1 MPSVA
6 LTLSDAPQAISTPE
20 DADRAL
26 LTIAMAEVA
35 EKHWAR
41 AKDAKQLYK
50 AVRAK
55 LHNQAAYAVY
65 RQNVVKPA
73 QGIDHRNPSGTIATQ
88 ISDQKLGLP
97 ALDPGA
103 VVIHRWRERLC
114 KKIKATQWEI
124 DEEKMRGALEDAQE
138 RCRRICEQENLG
150 TIRGTE
156 GTGEFERYTPSYYI
170 EKARDV
176 LGTIDLD
183 PATSDLAQQTVQAE
197 QYFTAEDDG
206 LGRDWHGRVW
216 LNPPYHRELAPLF
229 IKKLLDELEAGR
241 VTEAIVLT
249 NNSTDTEWFRS
260 AALVCDAICFTA
272 GRIHFE
278 VPNAQPVLPTQGQAF
293 FYFGPNLMRFIGVFE
308 PVGICMSP
316 VFSDERRP

>member
-1 MPSVA
+1 MSAA
-6 LTLSDAPQAISTPE
+6 LPALPDAAHAISTPE
-20 DADRAL
+20 DADRTL

-35 EKHWAR
+35 EKHWSR
-41 AKDAKQLYK
+41 AKDASQLYK
-50 AVRAK
+50 AIRAK
-55 LHNQAAYAVY
+55 LHNQATYAVW
-65 RQNVVKPA
+65 RQDAVP
-73 QGIDHRNPSGTIATQ
+73 PSQIAGGPGRGKRITERR
-88 ISDQKLGLP
+88 SVLP
-97 ALDPGA
+97 ALDPGKD
-103 VVIHRWRERLC
+103 VIQRWRERLC
-114 KKIKATQWEI
+114 KKIAANRWEI
-124 DEEKMRGALEDAQE
+124 DEEKLGAVLDDAQA
-138 RCRRICEQENLG
+138 RCVRVCEQQNMG

-156 GTGEFERYTPSYYI
+156 GTGEFERYTPAFYV

-206 LGRDWHGRVW
+206 LERDWHGRVW

-229 IKKLLDELEAGR
+229 IAKLLAELAAGR
-241 VTEAIVLT
+241 VAEAIVLT

-260 AALVCDAICFTA
+260 AANMCDAICFTA

-293 FYFGPNLMRFIGVFE
+293 FYFGPNLMTFIGVFE
-308 PVGICMSP
+308 AVGICMSP

>member
-1 MPSVA
+1 MPSVDSAA
-6 LTLSDAPQAISTPE
+6 LTLFDAPQAISTPE
-20 DADRAL
+20 DADRTL

-35 EKHWAR
+35 EKHWTR
-41 AKDAKQLYK
+41 AKDASQLYK
-50 AVRAK
+50 AIKAK
-55 LHNQAAYAVY
+55 LHNQATYAVW
-65 RQNVVKPA
+65 RQEVAKPGGDGSNQHKGA
-73 QGIDHRNPSGTIATQ
+73 IVSE
-88 ISDQKLGLP
+88 QKELLP

-114 KKIKATQWEI
+114 KKIAANRWEI
-124 DEEKMRGALEDAQE
+124 DEDKLSAVLDDAQA
-138 RCRRICEQENLG
+138 RCVRVCEQQNMG
-150 TIRGTE
+150 TVRGTE

-229 IKKLLDELEAGR
+229 IAKLLDELAAGR
-241 VTEAIVLT
+241 VSEAIVLT

-260 AALVCDAICFTA
+260 AANICDAICFTA

-293 FYFGPNLMRFIGVFE
+293 FYFGPKLIDFIGVFE
-308 PVGICMSP
+308 TVGTCMSP
-316 VFSDERRP
+316 VFGDERR